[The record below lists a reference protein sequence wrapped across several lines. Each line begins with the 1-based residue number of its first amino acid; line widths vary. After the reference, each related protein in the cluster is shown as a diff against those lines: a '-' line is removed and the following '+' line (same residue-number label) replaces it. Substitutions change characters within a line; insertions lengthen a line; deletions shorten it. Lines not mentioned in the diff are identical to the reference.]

1 MKLKAFAL
9 RAAVAVVV
17 VSAACAVT
25 IACSDH
31 EMTVGSGPIEP
42 DAAPPSKPTTV
53 WSGYTTGPHFL
64 SGSDRVTLTFTSPTS
79 GTVVFGD
86 PSVTVPP
93 VTDHTAAYPP
103 GCPLAPLYRSLNFTA
118 SNTVACTEHFPF
130 TMTDVTEEPDRLRLT
145 IDLNELWGPW
155 CKAQTRIVYNVHDL
169 HGPVPEGL
177 DPITSQR
184 YVCAPADGTDGAWFP
199 APDGGLPPG
208 YFPPDGGPPGSP
220 DAKIDDSLEDQ
231 CVNHCSCTTSAC
243 DRGFPLQLAFDLHVS
258 GGEATGSTEIG
269 TVYLKAQ

>member
-1 MKLKAFAL
+1 MMTPTTFSL
-9 RAAVAVVV
+9 RAIAGLVV

-31 EMTVGSGPIEP
+31 EMTVGSGPADA
-42 DAAPPSKPTTV
+42 DAASPNKPTNV
-53 WSGYTTGPHFL
+53 WAGYVTGLHLL

-86 PSVTVPP
+86 PAGSIPP
-93 VTDHTAAYPP
+93 VTDHTAVYPP
-103 GCPLAPLYRSLNFTA
+103 GCPLQQTSFLQTSPPGAIVCA
-118 SNTVACTEHFPF
+118 EHFPF

-155 CKAQTRIVYNVHDL
+155 CKAQTRIVYNVHI
-169 HGPVPEGL
+169 PAPEGL

-199 APDGGLPPG
+199 APDGGFAPG
-208 YFPPDGGPPGSP
+208 YFPPDGGVPGPPE
-220 DAKIDDSLEDQ
+220 AMIDEALDLE
-231 CVNHCSCTTSAC
+231 CMNRCSCTPSTG
-243 DRGFPLQLAFDLHVS
+243 DRGFPIQVAFDLHIS
-258 GGEATGSTEIG
+258 GSEATGTNEIG
-269 TVYLKAQ
+269 TVYLKSQ